1 MFHTMLRLSART
13 DLVID
18 YLNLRDFDRLR
29 ATASAV
35 NQFISRFERQLLRR
49 AVERLSVSGQT
60 THIELQDMLQQQNWT
75 YMINVAGCLDNNLI
89 GRSLK
94 ALQERLTTL
103 RHLWSSALT
112 ATTDGEIVDAGV
124 QHGT

>member
-1 MFHTMLRLSART
+1 MFHTMLLSART

-18 YLNLRDFDRLR
+18 YLNLPDFARLR

-49 AVERLSVSGQT
+49 AVERLSVSSQI

-75 YMINVAGCLDNNLI
+75 YMINVAGWLGNNLI
-89 GRSLK
+89 GRSFE

-124 QHGT
+124 QHGI